1 MTGKRAVKA
10 SFAVLLTGL
19 MAAASLHA
27 LAISRDRHETGHKLA
42 LSEPASGDKVIP
54 SMPMGQSR
62 AGAFLASHFA
72 QQQNDWKKATEL
84 LDTILA
90 QDPDNHELLRQSMVL
105 AAGSGQHALAAER
118 ARHLIAI
125 DPNDSLASLILAT
138 DTLANGKYDDSL
150 KVIAAMP
157 KGDMTDFVVPLL
169 EGWANAGK
177 KIYKP
182 EALKGTTIHAWHG
195 ALIALYLKRPPQDVF
210 SFAETILAPSGL
222 TAEEVERAADLMSVS
237 GHQQDAI
244 NIYKALQS
252 QKGGS
257 DLLAKKIAMAEKGED
272 VKSVVPAFRVDSPA
286 TGAAMAIYD
295 LARILYQ
302 EKSDVSAR
310 VFAEMALH
318 LDPDLVS
325 ARILIASSYARSGQ
339 IDAALEQYKVIPED
353 NPDFIDVQHASAE
366 LLYENNRM
374 DEAVTLLTAL
384 YEKYKNPDSMIRIG
398 DLYRGKENYKKA
410 IEIYNRVADSLPKPL
425 PEEFWHL
432 LYSRGMAYERLGEWS
447 KAEQDL
453 QAALKYQ
460 PDHPYIMN
468 YLAYGWA
475 DQGVHLEESLAM
487 LKKAAAL
494 RPNDGFITDS
504 LGWVHYMAGY
514 YDEAVPHLEQAVQ
527 LMPYDT
533 TINEHLGDAYWR
545 VNRKVEA
552 RFQWERARNYSK
564 DPAQI
569 AKMNEK
575 LANGL
580 DPAKATQQ
588 AKGPVDSESVNR

>member
-1 MTGKRAVKA
+1 MTGKWAVKA
-10 SFAVLLTGL
+10 SFALLLTGL

-27 LAISRDRHETGHKLA
+27 LTVRDSNETGHKLA
-42 LSEPASGDKVIP
+42 LSEPASGDTVTS

-84 LDTILA
+84 LNTILA

-118 ARHLIAI
+118 ARRLIAI

-138 DTLANGKYDDSL
+138 DTLAAGKYDESL

-177 KIYKP
+177 GSYKP
-182 EALKGTTIHAWHG
+182 EALKSTTMHAWHG
-195 ALIALYLKRPPQDVF
+195 ALIALYLKRKPDDIF
-210 SFAETILAPSGL
+210 FFAETILAPSGL

-257 DLLAKKIAMAEKGED
+257 DKLAEKIATAEKGGD
-272 VKSVVPAFRVDSPA
+272 VKPLVPAFQIDAPA
-286 TGAAMAIYD
+286 EGAAMAIYD

-318 LDPDLVS
+318 MDPNLVS
-325 ARILIASSYARSGQ
+325 ARILIASSYSRSGQ
-339 IDAALEQYKVIPED
+339 IDAALEQYKAIPESH
-353 NPDFIDVQHASAE
+353 PDFLNAQHASAE
-366 LLYENNRM
+366 LLYENGRM

-398 DLYRGKENYKKA
+398 DLYRSKEDYREA
-410 IEIYNRVADSLPKPL
+410 VEIYNRVADSLPDPL
-425 PEEFWHL
+425 PETYWDL

-447 KAEQDL
+447 KAETDL
-453 QAALKYQ
+453 QAALKFQ

-475 DQGVHLEESLAM
+475 DQGLHLQEALEM
-487 LKKAAAL
+487 LKKASSL

-504 LGWVHYMAGY
+504 LGWVYYMTGHYA
-514 YDEAVPHLEQAVQ
+514 EAVPHLEQAVQ
-527 LMPYDT
+527 LMPYDP
-533 TINEHLGDAYWR
+533 TINDHLGDAYWR
-545 VNRKVEA
+545 VDRKVEA

-564 DPAQI
+564 DPLQAE
-569 AKMNEK
+569 KMNEK

-580 DPAKATQQ
+580 DPVKTTQQ
-588 AKGPVDSESVNR
+588 AKAPVDSESINR

>member
-1 MTGKRAVKA
+1 MIGKRAVKA

-27 LAISRDRHETGHKLA
+27 LTVSGRNETGHKLA
-42 LSEPASGDKVIP
+42 LAEPASGDTVIP

-84 LDTILA
+84 LNTILA

-118 ARHLIAI
+118 AHHLIAI

-138 DTLANGKYDDSL
+138 DTLAAGKYDESL
-150 KVIAAMP
+150 KIIAAMP

-177 KIYKP
+177 GVYKP
-182 EALKGTTIHAWHG
+182 EALKGTTMHAWHG
-195 ALIALYLKRPPQDVF
+195 ALIALYLKRKPDDIF
-210 SFAETILAPSGL
+210 LFAETILAPSGL

-257 DLLAKKIAMAEKGED
+257 DKLAEKIATAEKGGD
-272 VKSVVPAFRVDSPA
+272 VKPLVPAFQIDVPA
-286 TGAAMAIYD
+286 EGAAMAIYD

-310 VFAEMALH
+310 VFAEMALR

-325 ARILIASSYARSGQ
+325 ARILIASSYSRSGQ
-339 IDAALEQYKVIPED
+339 IDAALEQYKAIPE
-353 NPDFIDVQHASAE
+353 NHPDFLNAQHASAE
-366 LLYENNRM
+366 LLYENGRM

-398 DLYRGKENYKKA
+398 DLYRSKEDYRKA
-410 IEIYNRVADSLPKPL
+410 VEIYNRVADGLPDPL
-425 PEEFWHL
+425 PGTYWDL
-432 LYSRGMAYERLGEWS
+432 LYSRGMAYERLGDWS
-447 KAEQDL
+447 KAETDL
-453 QAALKYQ
+453 QAALKFQ

-475 DQGVHLEESLAM
+475 DQGLHLQEALEM
-487 LKKAAAL
+487 LKKASSL

-504 LGWVHYMAGY
+504 LGWVYYMTGHYA
-514 YDEAVPHLEQAVQ
+514 EAVPHLEQAVQ
-527 LMPYDT
+527 LMPYDP
-533 TINEHLGDAYWR
+533 TINDHLGDAYWR
-545 VNRKVEA
+545 VDRKVEA

-564 DPAQI
+564 DPVQAE
-569 AKMNEK
+569 KMDEK

-580 DPAKATQQ
+580 DPVKATQQ
-588 AKGPVDSESVNR
+588 AKAPVDSESINR